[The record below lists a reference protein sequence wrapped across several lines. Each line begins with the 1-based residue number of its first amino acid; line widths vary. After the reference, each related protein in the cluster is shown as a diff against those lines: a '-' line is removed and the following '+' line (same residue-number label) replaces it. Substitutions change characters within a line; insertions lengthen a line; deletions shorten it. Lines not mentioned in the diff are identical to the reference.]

1 MWAVFRNL
9 AENYTTGGGTRRRT
23 PRAIRRTI
31 RVPTHRHAEVTQEI
45 SRLGQKLVS
54 KPSASGPGNTG
65 ASPTQGRRAVYSNLL
80 KTGKFA
86 CHRALISARSIA
98 AVSS

>member
-1 MWAVFRNL
+1 MLTSAPSKDLSANGGFR
-9 AENYTTGGGTRRRT
+9 G
-23 PRAIRRTI
+23 RTI

-65 ASPTQGRRAVYSNLL
+65 ASPNQGVGLSIQPVEDRQTRVP
-80 KTGKFA
+80 
-86 CHRALISARSIA
+86 RALKSARSIA